1 MAENERSKN
10 DAAPERVGPK
20 HLREV
25 ACEPP
30 SSLSER
36 HGFKNDA
43 APRRVRHG
51 HQREAAC
58 EAPAS
63 LSERH
68 GSRRQENKQ
77 PCQAG
82 IVLGKPTRPNN

>member
-10 DAAPERVGPK
+10 DAAPERVRPK

-36 HGFKNDA
+36 HGFMNDA
-43 APRRVRHG
+43 APQRVRHG

-58 EAPAS
+58 EPPPRSAS
-63 LSERH
+63 AMEA
-68 GSRRQENKQ
+68 GDKNNKQ

-82 IVLGKPTRPNN
+82 IVLG